1 MKKINLE
8 NTDETLYYDK
18 LDCGL
23 EIFMIPNKKIN
34 KFYLTL
40 NTRFGS
46 VNTKFKYDNKEYDM
60 PKGIAHYLEH
70 LSFNMEEGSVFEYYS
85 KIGSS
90 INAFTT
96 YDLTSYN
103 VVSNNRFKENI
114 EYLLRYVYT
123 PYFTK
128 ELFQSE
134 KGVIE
139 EEVKMYKDEPGM
151 TIVNGTLK
159 NAFINDEH
167 KYLVGGTVKDVKS
180 IKLEDVI
187 TCYNAYYNP
196 KNMFLIITGNF
207 NPNEALAI
215 VSEEMTRL
223 NINKEFTVKDIYPKE
238 PEKVL
243 KKEDSIKM
251 NIDKPKVSIGIKLP
265 KNNFKS
271 LKLDNYILKIY
282 LSSILDVNFGSTSLI
297 LEELQKGNIADDID
311 YTIIES
317 NDYYIIIFLGSTSY
331 PEYFKDRILE
341 KYNSLEISNNDLQ
354 RSAKVNISNYILSF
368 DSAVSVNNYIIDE
381 VMDNREVNPN
391 YINIMRSL
399 DIDICNKVLNKLK
412 YYDYT
417 IYKLIPNK

>member
-1 MKKINLE
+1 MKKIKLE
-8 NTDETLYYDK
+8 NTDETLYYEK

-271 LKLDNYILKIY
+271 LKLDSYILKIY
-282 LSSILDVNFGSTSLI
+282 LSSILDVNFGNTSLI